1 MKTMSPPFFL
11 LCFSLYFL
19 ITPPIDASEFSD
31 DSLIR
36 QVTNND
42 ASSLDLSNPDLHFS
56 LFKKRF
62 SKSYATQDEHDYRFQ
77 VFKANMRLAK
87 RHQELDSNAVHGV
100 TRFSDL
106 TPSEFENNFLGIK
119 FHDNQRLKMNKKLK
133 FPAHANKAPILPTD
147 DLPLDFDWR
156 DFGAVTPPKDQ
167 GGCGSCWAF
176 STTGAME
183 GANFLATGKLESLS
197 EQQLLDCDRE
207 CDPEGAADDCDQ
219 GCDGGLMNNAFEYL
233 LKAGGLMREEDYP
246 YTAWNGRCKFD
257 KTKIAAKVAN
267 FSVVP
272 ADEGQIAANLVKNG
286 ALAVGINAR
295 YMSTYIGGVSCPL
308 RCSDDLEHG
317 VLLVGYGSAGY
328 ASKRRKE
335 EPYWIIKNS
344 WGDYWGENGYYRL
357 CRGHDLCGVNT
368 LVSTVAAA

>member
-1 MKTMSPPFFL
+1 MLSKHTHLLLSFIMKTMSPPFFL
-11 LCFSLYFL
+11 ICFSLYFL
-19 ITPPIDASEFSD
+19 ITSPIDASEFSD

-62 SKSYATQDEHDYRFQ
+62 SKFYATQDEHDYRFQ

-119 FHDNQRLKMNKKLK
+119 FHDNQRLKMKKKLK

-246 YTAWNGRCKFD
+246 YTARNGRCKFD

-272 ADEGQIAANLVKNG
+272 ADEGQIAANL
-286 ALAVGINAR
+286 
-295 YMSTYIGGVSCPL
+295 
-308 RCSDDLEHG
+308 HG

-344 WGDYWGENGYYRL
+344 WVIIGERTGITD
-357 CRGHDLCGVNT
+357 CVGVMIFV
-368 LVSTVAAA
+368 VSTLWSLLWLQPKV